1 VSGKGQN
8 MQYRRKAI
16 TLFAIVLVFSPPAF
30 LWMGRAEAGSWPL
43 VVTAICLNV
52 SGLALLL
59 LIHLGFT
66 TALRQLKGK
75 QGQA

>member
-1 VSGKGQN
+1 

-30 LWMGRAEAGSWPL
+30 LWMGRAEAGGWPL
-43 VVTAICLNV
+43 AVMVICGSV
-52 SGLALLL
+52 AFLALLL
-59 LIHLGFT
+59 LVYLGFT